1 MAVSSP
7 LTTAFLHWQG
17 QAIHYRKFG
26 RGKRLLI
33 IIPGYGDRAKSYD
46 IFIPVLSLEYT
57 TFVIDLPFHGKTDW
71 NKQIFSPSDFTE
83 IIKKIA
89 AENNFD
95 QYSFM
100 GHSFGGQAILTMLP
114 YLIDQTEQLI
124 LLAPQGLG
132 APRKLSA
139 LAMPSTINRLGIRIM
154 EKQPGLIKKLSQFFC
169 RLGLNPKSS
178 NDFIQLNMAT
188 KKRQMR
194 LINFW
199 RSLDQF
205 KVDREGV
212 KQLINEQQLPVQ
224 LFFGQRDKV
233 IPLAGG
239 QWLDE
244 RSESTN
250 LHILPVGHDMINSI
264 FVKQLETIISKR

>member
-26 RGKRLLI
+26 RGNRLLI

-46 IFIPVLSLEYT
+46 LLIPVLSSVYT
-57 TFVIDLPFHGKTDW
+57 TFVLDLPFHGKTDW
-71 NKQIFSPSDFTE
+71 SKQIFSPSDFTE

-89 AENNFD
+89 TENNFD
-95 QYSFM
+95 QYSLM
-100 GHSFGGQAILTMLP
+100 GHSFGGQVILTILP

-139 LAMPSTINRLGIRIM
+139 LAMPSIVNRLGIRIM
-154 EKQPGLIKKLSQFFC
+154 EKYPGMIKKLSQLFC

-205 KVDREGV
+205 KVNRESV

-233 IPLAGG
+233 IPLEGG

-244 RSESTN
+244 RSKSTN
-250 LHILPVGHDMINSI
+250 LHVLPLGHDMINFI
-264 FVKQLETIISKR
+264 FVKKLETIIS